1 MHEDFES
8 YKKELDRVR
17 LTEEGKRALA
27 ESLSRCEPE
36 ERPVI
41 RSRRLTAGAGRI
53 AAIAA
58 VVCLLVSGAVAAVVG
73 SPTLRDNV
81 FGDSAGY
88 SQSSGFV
95 GRSVEKN
102 GWTVTITDCVG
113 DDRNLC
119 LGIEVEAPE
128 GVVLDGTEDYRFL
141 DYSNGFI
148 RNGGSSGMDQLP
160 DDDPADN
167 KIRFML
173 RYYSSG
179 FDSDGF
185 NGGSRF
191 ALKKLIHDFRW
202 EEQEDGNCVQKYVED
217 CGATWDFGYL
227 EISYADS
234 TIRLEP
240 DLPVTT
246 LDVEATITS
255 VEVSPLGAVIRIE
268 GDALLYHHDWVPKN
282 APDGWYGCMEY
293 QEVYLYTED
302 GEVIPANYQDGASA
316 GGGCSGGTVE
326 EDAFIVLDRRFD
338 ELVDVDSL
346 TAISVCGVTI
356 PLK

>member
-1 MHEDFES
+1 M
-8 YKKELDRVR
+8 
-17 LTEEGKRALA
+17 
-27 ESLSRCEPE
+27 
-36 ERPVI
+36 
-41 RSRRLTAGAGRI
+41 
-53 AAIAA
+53 
-58 VVCLLVSGAVAAVVG
+58 AAVVG